1 MKREEKNMSAQP
13 LEEIAEILLG
23 AAKRHG
29 ATAADVVVAEGDSL
43 EVGVRFGEIEKL
55 KQARQ
60 KHLGLRVLIGARSAV
75 TSSADFSRESLEK
88 LAEDSCALAR
98 VIAPDPFAGL
108 PDPAEL
114 ATQIPELDLYDP
126 DVAAVTAERAI
137 EWAKEAEHAAL
148 EADKRIT
155 NSEGAEVGAS
165 TDHVLYA
172 SSLGFR
178 GDYRNSGVSLSVV
191 PVASE
196 NGSMQRDF
204 WYSSQ
209 RKLAQLEAPAAIGRK
224 AAERTLRRLNARQ
237 VSTCEV
243 PVIFDPEM
251 ASGLI
256 RHLAGAVSG
265 YALYKG
271 TSFLIGK
278 LGQRIA
284 PESVTVIDDGPRRGG
299 LGSKPFDGEGLPTRR
314 TVVVDRGVLTNY
326 LFDSYSARKLQS
338 RSTGNAARS
347 VGSAPGVAPTNLY
360 LEAGSASPQEIIRS
374 VPRGLYVTELIG
386 FGVNPVTGD
395 YSRGAVG
402 QWIEHGEIAYPVEE
416 ITIAGNLL
424 AMYDAIEV
432 IGNDLNFRHSVVA
445 PTIKIARMT
454 VAGS

>member
-1 MKREEKNMSAQP
+1 MSDQS
-13 LEEIAEILLG
+13 LEEVAEALLA
-23 AAKRHG
+23 AAKRYG

-43 EVGVRFGEIEKL
+43 DVGVRFGAIEKL

-60 KHLGLRVLIGARSAV
+60 KHLGLRVLIDARSAV
-75 TSSADFSRESLEK
+75 TSSADFSREALEK

-98 VIAPDPFAGL
+98 VIAPDPFSGL
-108 PDPAEL
+108 PSPAEL
-114 ATQIPELDLYDP
+114 ATQIPDLDLYDP

-137 EWAKEAEHAAL
+137 EWATEAEQAAL
-148 EADKRIT
+148 DADTRIT
-155 NSEGAEVGAS
+155 NSEGGEVGVS
-165 TDHVLYA
+165 TDRVLYA

-178 GDYRNSGVSLSVV
+178 GEYRNSGVSLSVV

-196 NGSMQRDF
+196 NGSMQRDY
-204 WYSSQ
+204 WYSAQ
-209 RKLAQLEAPAAIGRK
+209 RKVSDLEAPAAIGRK
-224 AAERTLRRLNARQ
+224 AAERALRRLNARQ

-243 PVIFDPEM
+243 PVIFDPET

-284 PESVTVIDDGPRRGG
+284 PESLTVIDDGRRLGG

-314 TVVVDRGVLTNY
+314 TVVLDHGVLTSY
-326 LFDSYSARKLQS
+326 LFDTYSARKLNS

-347 VGSAPGVAPTNLY
+347 VGSAPSVSPTNFY
-360 LEAGSASPQEIIRS
+360 LEAGTVTPQDIIRS

-386 FGVNPVTGD
+386 FGVNAVTGD

-402 QWIEHGEIAYPVEE
+402 QWIEHGELAHPVEE

-432 IGNDLNFRHSVVA
+432 IGNDLEFRHSVVA

-454 VAGS
+454 VAGN